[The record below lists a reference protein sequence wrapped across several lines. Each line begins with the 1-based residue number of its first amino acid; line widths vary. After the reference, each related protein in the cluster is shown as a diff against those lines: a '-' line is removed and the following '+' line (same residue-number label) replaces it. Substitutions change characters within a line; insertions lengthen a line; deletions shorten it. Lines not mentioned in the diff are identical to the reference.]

1 MSELKEM
8 NTSELAQVEGG
19 TTVNGGGNIF
29 GGDGI
34 LGGVGGT
41 GLNLGNVFNSIFNL
55 FAL

>member
-1 MSELKEM
+1 MTELKEM
-8 NTSELAQVEGG
+8 NATELAQVEGG